1 MLTAN
6 KKILLNAYQKGYGIA
21 QININNLE
29 WAKIVLTTAN
39 ELKSPIILGVSEK
52 AADYMGG
59 FKTVF
64 NMVKSLDEFYKISV
78 PVFLHL
84 DHGSFEGVKKA
95 LAADFNSIMFS
106 SEGYSFEQNLIKT
119 KEIIKLCRQKKV
131 LLETEISGIGKE
143 ENNINFQYD
152 FSDPK
157 QCYLMS
163 LLDIDMLAVNIGNM
177 HGEYSPNWNGL
188 NFKILEKINKITNK
202 KPLVLHGGTGIPDE
216 MIKKSISL
224 GITKINVNTACQLA
238 FAKATREHIFYNK
251 NFDNRGFEL
260 RKLFKPGFLAIKNII
275 KKKLRL
281 FGSVN
286 KV

>member
-6 KKILLNAYQKGYGIA
+6 KKFLLNAYQKGYGIA

-78 PVFLHL
+78 PVLLHL
-84 DHGSFEGVKKA
+84 DHGSFEGVKQA
-95 LAADFNSIMFS
+95 LEADFNSIMFS
-106 SEGYSFEQNLIKT
+106 ASGYSFEQNLTKT
-119 KEIIKLCRQKKV
+119 KEIINLCRQKNV
-131 LLETEISGIGKE
+131 LLEAEIGGIGKE
-143 ENNINFQYD
+143 EDDFNFQGD

-157 QCYLMS
+157 QCHLMS
-163 LLDIDMLAVNIGNM
+163 LLDIDMLAVSIGNM
-177 HGEYSPNWNGL
+177 HGEYSSNWNGL
-188 NFKILEKINKITNK
+188 NFKVLEKINKITNK

-224 GITKINVNTACQLA
+224 GIAKINVNTACQLA

-251 NFDNRGFEL
+251 DFNDRGFEL
-260 RKLFKPGFLAIKNII
+260 SKLFKPGFLAIKNII
-275 KKKLRL
+275 KKKIRL

-286 KV
+286 KI